1 MNVIEIVN
9 GPMSHA
15 MADVTKT
22 PFQITMEW
30 INRSINLIKLIP
42 DHLQKNPQHALGVFV
57 TANAI
62 SFYFINRL
70 AHYLEE
76 RVASAP
82 KQLDVD
88 EKRFNQVLIYGF
100 VVGGSVLIFNL
111 ALSRLLSY
119 TLTKMTLAAI
129 TAASIALRFILSNIF
144 PAEE

>member
-9 GPMSHA
+9 GQMPHA
-15 MADVTKT
+15 MADATKT
-22 PFQITMEW
+22 PFQIAVEW
-30 INRSINLIKLIP
+30 INRSINYIKLIP
-42 DHLQKNPQHALGVFV
+42 DHLQNNPQHALGVFV

-70 AHYLEE
+70 AQYLEE

-82 KQLDVD
+82 KQLDAD

-100 VVGGSVLIFNL
+100 VVGGSALIFNL

-119 TLTKMTLAAI
+119 PLNKMTLAAI
-129 TAASIALRFILSNIF
+129 TAASIALRFILSKIS
-144 PAEE
+144 PA